1 MQNGET
7 SVNKYNSNFG
17 DIHFT
22 SHDKS
27 PELYF
32 NIELSRSILNP
43 FIGHLFPL
51 AVVLLMLYALVLT
64 ISRQESSLAITGFNV
79 STVIAACSALFFI
92 LLIMHVQLRDE
103 LAVNAIV
110 YMEYFYLVSYI
121 TILMVTVNAVL
132 LLQDMPM
139 KMLAFK
145 DNLIPK
151 LIYWPILLV
160 WIFIITAILF

>member
-1 MQNGET
+1 
-7 SVNKYNSNFG
+7 
-17 DIHFT
+17 
-22 SHDKS
+22 
-27 PELYF
+27 
-32 NIELSRSILNP
+32 
-43 FIGHLFPL
+43 
-51 AVVLLMLYALVLT
+51 
-64 ISRQESSLAITGFNV
+64 
-79 STVIAACSALFFI
+79 
-92 LLIMHVQLRDE
+92 MHVQLRDE

-132 LLQDMPM
+132 LLQDTPM